1 MKRLDIEY
9 VKNVARQKGFILLDS
24 EYKGD
29 CFKMNWIDQEG
40 YKYYAT
46 YQTIKKG
53 NPTKYS
59 KSNPYTIENMNH
71 YFQKHNLDYKYLS
84 GDYINFQSKLT

>member
-46 YQTIKKG
+46 Y
-53 NPTKYS
+53 
-59 KSNPYTIENMNH
+59 H
-71 YFQKHNLDYKYLS
+71 
-84 GDYINFQSKLT
+84 